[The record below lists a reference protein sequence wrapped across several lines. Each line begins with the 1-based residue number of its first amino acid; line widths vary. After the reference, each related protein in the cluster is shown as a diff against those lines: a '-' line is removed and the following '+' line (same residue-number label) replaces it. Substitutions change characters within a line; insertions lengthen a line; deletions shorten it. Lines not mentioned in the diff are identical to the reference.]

1 MANLW
6 VALLLIVGVFTIVH
20 SQAHQYSQTFLEE
33 NNYHDS
39 ISEDLT
45 VFNKGKNQVTNLIK
59 VPKKGS
65 SPPESFVV
73 VSPKEDGVYPILFFI
88 HGTMLTNEAYSELF
102 KFIAS
107 HGFIVVAPKLFRAF
121 PLPSL
126 PSHQDEINR
135 AAAVANWL
143 PSNLQKILQNNK
155 LANVQPNFNSFAIS
169 GHSRGGKS
177 AFALALGMSETKLT
191 VKISALIG
199 IDPVAGASPDDRTK
213 PYVLTYHDNS
223 FKLPVPVTVIGTG
236 LGNSTIPCAPNN
248 VSHQQFYNECKKSSH
263 FVINKYGHMEMLDDF
278 LLDPLAIT
286 MSVMCKQSF
295 GPKATMRR
303 TLGGVMVAFMNTYF
317 RGDGGQYHAIMANP
331 SLAPT
336 KLFVEE
342 KGNFGF
348 APNHA
353 QA

>member
-107 HGFIVVAPKLFRAF
+107 HGFIVVAPKVTF
-121 PLPSL
+121 SL
-126 PSHQDEINR
+126 
-135 AAAVANWL
+135 
-143 PSNLQKILQNNK
+143 
-155 LANVQPNFNSFAIS
+155 IS
-169 GHSRGGKS
+169 S
-177 AFALALGMSETKLT
+177 
-191 VKISALIG
+191 
-199 IDPVAGASPDDRTK
+199 
-213 PYVLTYHDNS
+213 
-223 FKLPVPVTVIGTG
+223 
-236 LGNSTIPCAPNN
+236 
-248 VSHQQFYNECKKSSH
+248 
-263 FVINKYGHMEMLDDF
+263 
-278 LLDPLAIT
+278 
-286 MSVMCKQSF
+286 
-295 GPKATMRR
+295 
-303 TLGGVMVAFMNTYF
+303 
-317 RGDGGQYHAIMANP
+317 
-331 SLAPT
+331 
-336 KLFVEE
+336 
-342 KGNFGF
+342 
-348 APNHA
+348 
-353 QA
+353 